1 MTPTQIKQ
9 ARKALGLST
18 GGFARALGVDPRTV
32 RRWEDGTKQP
42 PGPVIILL
50 ELAGASKWVAQ
61 GFTYRANTPPIA
73 PRLPHNANSDPS
85 ATTLAETDNGPVRA
99 ANSIRSAYR
108 G

>member
-1 MTPTQIKQ
+1 MTPSQIKQ

-42 PGPVIILL
+42 PGPVLTLL
-50 ELAGASKWVAQ
+50 ELAGQSRWVASVLVR
-61 GFTYRANTPPIA
+61 RANTPPIA
-73 PRLPHNANSDPS
+73 PRLPHSANLDPS

-99 ANSIRSAYR
+99 ANGREA
-108 G
+108 